1 MFHPS
6 PSQVLQ
12 FSVHKP
18 RGPLF
23 LAGDH
28 TLSLLEE
35 LEHAQ
40 TQLATMLMS
49 RHILPLKEE
58 ASQWAVKL
66 TSILEVLQQVR
77 KGGRWEGGREAGG
90 GRWEGG
96 GRREVG
102 GGGRGGGEEG
112 GWGGREGEREGERKE
127 GDDGREKRSVS
138 SGCIKQDSVMHISGL
153 LRFTRCY
160 TNTHIHTHTYP
171 HMYMHHTHTHPH
183 KVAIS
188 SGAVAQPGG
197 SFQ

>member
-12 FSVHKP
+12 FSAHKS
-18 RGPLF
+18 RGPLL

-66 TSILEVLQQVR
+66 ASIAEVLQQVR
-77 KGGRWEGGREAGG
+77 KGGGKREVGGRKGG

-96 GRREVG
+96 GWWEGGREVGERREVG
-102 GGGRGGGEEG
+102 GWRGRKRRRARRRMGRQGRGEGGRRDLGA
-112 GWGGREGEREGERKE
+112 
-127 GDDGREKRSVS
+127 V
-138 SGCIKQDSVMHISGL
+138 
-153 LRFTRCY
+153 
-160 TNTHIHTHTYP
+160 
-171 HMYMHHTHTHPH
+171 
-183 KVAIS
+183 VAINRIR
-188 SGAVAQPGG
+188 
-197 SFQ
+197 